1 MGASSFALGK
11 VLAVTAAGTFP
22 ANTDIVNEF
31 ADSAVAF
38 QNSIRSEMKRS
49 VGFGLPITES
59 LFSIDFKGWF
69 ASKMFIP
76 GTEDFISFTREP
88 ETKLIISKA
97 ITIPDWGVSVSLD
110 RVSPEEMQLA
120 VVRRYVMLAN
130 RYRRNDPTLTT
141 EDRANWKMLLADS
154 NYADFCQRTA
164 PAVGNSGRRIREVS
178 DGVEVVWDGATE
190 ADMIA
195 GNFARQLAIVEDG
208 ERFSARVKFIDNK
221 VASLSDVITLG
232 EVHPVDIDELFGVA
246 S

>member
-1 MGASSFALGK
+1 MGASSLALGK

-31 ADSAVAF
+31 ANSTV
-38 QNSIRSEMKRS
+38 QSSIRSEMKRS
-49 VGFGLPITES
+49 AGFGLPITAFS
-59 LFSIDFKGWF
+59 FSIDFKGWF

-76 GTEDFISFTREP
+76 GTEDFILFTREP
-88 ETKLIISKA
+88 ETKLVISKA

-120 VVRRYVMLAN
+120 VIRRYVMLAN
-130 RYRRNDPTLTT
+130 RYRQNDSTLTA

-164 PAVGNSGRRIREVS
+164 PAVENSGRRIREVP
-178 DGVEVVWDGATE
+178 DGVEVVWDGTTA
-190 ADMIA
+190 ADTIT
-195 GNFARQLAIVEDG
+195 GSFARQLAIVEDG
-208 ERFSARVKFIDNK
+208 ERFSARVKFVDYK
-221 VASLSDVITLG
+221 LASLSDVVPLG
-232 EVHPVDIDELFGVA
+232 AVPPVDVDELFGVA